1 MKNSHPDILLI
12 RKYLKGELSAHEM
25 HMLEK
30 RAQEDPLLMDMMI
43 GMESGNE
50 EMHETNL
57 SVIDQLIRQRVSNKQ
72 RGKVVAWRAWLIAA
86 SVVLVAVVSLWIFR
100 TSKNDGLLDQETLVF
115 QDTPAKGEDT
125 NRASIEVS
133 PKQSDS
139 SQLIAALPSKKSPA
153 VTAPPNKPKVL
164 SRSAIKGENTPS
176 KSIDRQEVEITAQAD
191 SPGLMASTDAKQRT
205 IQHKLSPVPSA
216 ESLYT
221 NVTAQANSISKRAA
235 ILRKPNAIKGMVKDK
250 ETDQPLPGVNVLLA
264 DKAMGVTDSNGRFS
278 LPHSSDSTQLAVSM
292 AGYERQQIN
301 MRARDSVLIALEP
314 NNTSL
319 NEVMV
324 VGYNAKAKQTLKPAI
339 GWEAYK
345 KYLHINNIYGN
356 SGKVTVIFQVDTE
369 GNPINI
375 RVIRGLDEDANQ
387 QAIKLIYTG
396 SRWIGEGRGSNEEV
410 KLDVNF
416 H

>member
-1 MKNSHPDILLI
+1 MKNNHPDILLI
-12 RKYLKGELSAHEM
+12 RKYLRGELSAHEM

-50 EMHETNL
+50 EMHEANL
-57 SVIDQLIRQRVSNKQ
+57 SVIDQLIKQRVSKKQ
-72 RGKVVAWRAWLIAA
+72 TGKVVAWRAWLIAA

-100 TSKNDGLLDQETLVF
+100 TSKNGGSLGQETLVF
-115 QDTPAKGEDT
+115 EDTITKREDT
-125 NRASIEVS
+125 NRASAT

-139 SQLIAALPSKKSPA
+139 SQLIATLPSKKSPA
-153 VTAPPNKPKVL
+153 VTVPPGKPKAL
-164 SRSAIKGENTPS
+164 SRRAIKGENTLS
-176 KSIDRQEVEITAQAD
+176 KSLDHQEVERNGQAD
-191 SPGLMASTDAKQRT
+191 SPSLMASVGAKQRT
-205 IQHKLSPVPSA
+205 IQYKVSAVPSV

-221 NVTAQANSISKRAA
+221 KAAAQTNSISKGTATQRN
-235 ILRKPNAIKGMVKDK
+235 IIKGIIKDK
-250 ETDQPLPGVNVLLA
+250 ETDRPLPGVNVLLA
-264 DKAMGVTDSNGRFS
+264 GKAVGVTDSNGRFS

-292 AGYERQQIN
+292 AGYDRQQIN

-319 NEVMV
+319 NEVVV
-324 VGYNAKAKQTLKPAI
+324 VGYNAKAKQKLKPAI

-345 KYLHINNIYGN
+345 KYLHINNPYGN
-356 SGKVTVIFQVDTE
+356 SGKVTVIFQVDIE
-369 GNPINI
+369 GNPMNI

-387 QAIKLIYTG
+387 RAIKLIYTG

>member
-12 RKYLKGELSAHEM
+12 RKYLRGELSAHEM

-43 GMESGNE
+43 GMESGDE
-50 EMHETNL
+50 EMHEANL
-57 SVIDQLIRQRVSNKQ
+57 SVIDQLIKQRVSKKQ
-72 RGKVVAWRAWLIAA
+72 TGKVLAWRVWLIAA
-86 SVVLVAVVSLWIFR
+86 SVVLVTVVILWIFR
-100 TSKNDGLLDQETLVF
+100 TSKNNGPLGQETLVF
-115 QDTPAKGEDT
+115 EDT
-125 NRASIEVS
+125 TAKREDINRASGT

-153 VTAPPNKPKVL
+153 VTAPSGKAKAL
-164 SRSAIKGENTPS
+164 SRRAIKDENTRS
-176 KSIDRQEVEITAQAD
+176 KSLDHQEMEITGQAD
-191 SPGLMASTDAKQRT
+191 SPSSMASAGAKQRT
-205 IQHKLSPVPSA
+205 IQYKVSTVPSI
-216 ESLYT
+216 EYLYT
-221 NVTAQANSISKRAA
+221 KVPVQANSISKGTASQRN
-235 ILRKPNAIKGMVKDK
+235 IIKGIVKDK

-264 DKAMGVTDSNGRFS
+264 GKAMGVTDSNGRFS

-292 AGYERQQIN
+292 AGYDRQQIN

-319 NEVMV
+319 NEVVV
-324 VGYNAKAKQTLKPAI
+324 VGYNAKAKQKLKPAI
-339 GWEAYK
+339 GWDAYK
-345 KYLHINNIYGN
+345 KYLHINNTYGN

-369 GNPINI
+369 GNPMNI
-375 RVIRGLDEDANQ
+375 RVIRGLDEEANQ
-387 QAIKLIYTG
+387 RAIKLIYAG